1 MGSKSKLNDITGKK
15 AEKPNVDVPT
25 SNKTSKKTSSS
36 TIKATTLGSVN
47 ESKNAV
53 LQFQTTAKSLP
64 KESKTKVEPSQTSMI
79 HNNEPI
85 KDQKNIRPPII
96 AQGAIDDMKDIAI
109 RHNKMGGVLYPM
121 KSAQFIG
128 NLDDMTFNLRPYKN
142 IDIASDSK
150 KTIMSSQS
158 NANTGAPSVS
168 NEKNIKM
175 KIKDEIGLDNQP
187 LANKSV
193 VNQSSSLPHEQ
204 NIPCKTQSMPITSNQ
219 SNMIPKETVSENNKD
234 SNKNEGE
241 QTIQMLGN
249 KTVETRVKFNATT
262 ENKEIESDVV
272 QKEAAEIHSTN
283 DKNKQ
288 ETLIADTQKLET
300 TTHLNTAPQ
309 TQEKPNT
316 PAPNHEKSN
325 IQQTQN
331 SQTTET
337 TDVGIGAKIKNFFS
351 KFLKS
356 P

>member
-1 MGSKSKLNDITGKK
+1 M
-15 AEKPNVDVPT
+15 E
-25 SNKTSKKTSSS
+25 
-36 TIKATTLGSVN
+36 
-47 ESKNAV
+47 
-53 LQFQTTAKSLP
+53 
-64 KESKTKVEPSQTSMI
+64 
-79 HNNEPI
+79 
-85 KDQKNIRPPII
+85 
-96 AQGAIDDMKDIAI
+96 
-109 RHNKMGGVLYPM
+109 GVLYPM

-128 NLDDMTFNLRPYKN
+128 NLHDMKFNLRPYKN

-158 NANTGAPSVS
+158 NTNTGAPSVS

-175 KIKDEIGLDNQP
+175 KIKDEIELDNQ
-187 LANKSV
+187 L
-193 VNQSSSLPHEQ
+193 
-204 NIPCKTQSMPITSNQ
+204 
-219 SNMIPKETVSENNKD
+219 SENNKD
-234 SNKNEGE
+234 TNKNEGE
-241 QTIQMLGN
+241 QNIQMLGN
-249 KTVETRVKFNATT
+249 KTVETEVKFNATT

-272 QKEAAEIHSTN
+272 QKDAAEIHSTN

-288 ETLIADTQKLET
+288 ETLIAKTQKLET

-316 PAPNHEKSN
+316 PAPNHEKPN

-331 SQTTET
+331 SQTTEI